1 MGTSLPALLSLLLLG
16 LCDRAASGG
25 SQRSLASLTVLKAD
39 PSAPSA
45 TNAVASQQ
53 AAPHEASKPP
63 ANESVQDIAQKTLA
77 APVEAKIALLHEN
90 VSNAEQQTKKKA
102 APFPRTYTVF
112 SLSAQ
117 EAEATMKANKANSI
131 LQKASPVYEK
141 HTISAVYE
149 PMHIIFSSKAQP
161 SPDANT
167 AVLEEV
173 TADGDMAPVSNPLK
187 VSQAA
192 KASMIRAVTKP
203 DVIVL
208 EPEAKIK
215 VPVKDPV
222 QMHSLPL
229 KTASPAGSLQVP
241 DASSVTL
248 PAQAGAAA
256 TTLAPDAGQVNSTPV
271 VGVDAAGAQA
281 ANSTYQT
288 TVVSSWVL
296 VGMMGNFGVPLA
308 DSEKPWIVRGIRD
321 AVADSLEVCR
331 SSVTLVDVRG
341 LNVVPFSTLPSSG
354 PTTVNPTAAI
364 RTDDSTLGSS
374 IGALQVLK
382 SMLSRRSAIKAK
394 NHGRDP
400 FDSMN
405 ITRIRATYEV
415 RIFPAMRATVP
426 QVARRID
433 LLQSYSRFNDLSRM
447 VATTLAASAGPV
459 KGDSISVVLDD
470 LGYGSVHYLDRGD
483 MNSDELEDCI
493 EEGRLYDARNVHK
506 YVVGLSMILIIMT
519 TCAGSSVFAMKQ
531 PNIVPSRI
539 NPLMGPSG

>member
-1 MGTSLPALLSLLLLG
+1 MGAGLPALLALLLLS
-16 LCDRAASGG
+16 LFDRAASGG
-25 SQRSLASLTVLKAD
+25 TQRSLASLTVLAAD
-39 PSAPSA
+39 PSSPSA
-45 TNAVASQQ
+45 SNAATSQSQTAVASE
-53 AAPHEASKPP
+53 AAKPQLNASLK
-63 ANESVQDIAQKTLA
+63 ATTAILQETATKVD
-77 APVEAKIALLHEN
+77 E
-90 VSNAEQQTKKKA
+90 QTKNKA
-102 APFPRTYTVF
+102 AYLPQTYTVF
-112 SLSAQ
+112 RLSAQ
-117 EAEATMKANKANSI
+117 EVEETRKNKEAVSI
-131 LQKASPVYEK
+131 LQQAPPVQEK
-141 HTISAVYE
+141 VIVKAVYE
-149 PMHIIFSSKAQP
+149 PMQIIFATDATTSS
-161 SPDANT
+161 DTNGM
-167 AVLEEV
+167 VLEEV
-173 TADGDMAPVSNPLK
+173 TADGDTAPVSNPLK
-187 VSQAA
+187 ISEVVKAGMNKVSAP
-192 KASMIRAVTKP
+192 P
-203 DVIVL
+203 DVVVL
-208 EPEAKIK
+208 DPQAVVKAVEKTPEQK
-215 VPVKDPV
+215 
-222 QMHSLPL
+222 HSLPL
-229 KTASPAGSLQVP
+229 KAASPAGDSQNPNMSAVP
-241 DASSVTL
+241 L
-248 PAQAGAAA
+248 PVQATAAIPFLEVSQDTIGLNA
-256 TTLAPDAGQVNSTPV
+256 TTV
-271 VGVDAAGAQA
+271 VGLDSSGAQT

-308 DSEKPWIVRGIRD
+308 DSEKPWIIRGIRD

-341 LNVVPFSTLPSSG
+341 LNVVPFSTLSAPG
-354 PTTVNPTAAI
+354 ATTMSPATAI
-364 RTDDSTLGSS
+364 RSDDSALGGSM
-374 IGALQVLK
+374 GALSVLK

-400 FDSMN
+400 FESMN

-426 QVARRID
+426 QVARKVD

-483 MNSDELEDCI
+483 MSTDDLEDCI

-506 YVVGLSMILIIMT
+506 YVVALSMILIIMT